1 MRLAIIMI
9 VVLGG
14 CLSIAAIDRV
24 QQPTPT
30 PAPAK
35 KYFIAIF
42 SRGTA
47 WDDKKQANEQ
57 TGFKEHSANLSRLRA
72 EKKIP
77 IGGRYGEKGMVIVE
91 AQNEDEARS
100 LFAYDVMV
108 TSRTFTLE
116 LHQFRPFYKGTIE

>member
-1 MRLAIIMI
+1 MRLAVVMI
-9 VVLGG
+9 AVLGG
-14 CLSIAAIDRV
+14 CLSIAALDKAP
-24 QQPTPT
+24 QQQ
-30 PAPAK
+30 APSK
-35 KYFIAIF
+35 QYFIAIF

-100 LFAYDVMV
+100 LFASDLMV
-108 TSRTFTLE
+108 SSKTFTME
-116 LHQFRPFYKGTIE
+116 LHHFRPFYKGSIE